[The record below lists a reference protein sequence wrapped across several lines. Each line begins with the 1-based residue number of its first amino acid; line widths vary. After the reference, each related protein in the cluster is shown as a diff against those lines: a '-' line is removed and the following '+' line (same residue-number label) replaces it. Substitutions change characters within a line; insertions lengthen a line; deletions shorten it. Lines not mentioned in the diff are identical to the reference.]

1 MILSTDWLDRRCR
14 NSTTWRGNSFKGAI
28 FQCLRD
34 CSSDFQAKQAAKSI
48 KNGSLFDPFIIQTDT
63 FQTCTN
69 SSQCTKNAEHS
80 ANWTFFV
87 GVQSRSAMGQKL
99 TQSFFCII
107 LPSQK
112 CSSDNFHIALFYL
125 LWHTVKTHTELAL
138 KVLSNWT
145 GWKRRRE
152 GGKLPIIESSCYISE
167 KLRSLLGPQ
176 PGRYKRWWGSNQ
188 RLSLELLFFL
198 GQWVYI

>member
-1 MILSTDWLDRRCR
+1 MCESGAVEGAPANISHIFRMILRSIVQHDAATHLRGPFFNVST
-14 NSTTWRGNSFKGAI
+14 AVI
-28 FQCLRD
+28 FQA
-34 CSSDFQAKQAAKSI
+34 SHGI

-112 CSSDNFHIALFYL
+112 CSSDNFHIALFFIYYGTL
-125 LWHTVKTHTELAL
+125 
-138 KVLSNWT
+138 
-145 GWKRRRE
+145 
-152 GGKLPIIESSCYISE
+152 
-167 KLRSLLGPQ
+167 
-176 PGRYKRWWGSNQ
+176 
-188 RLSLELLFFL
+188 
-198 GQWVYI
+198 